1 MHVRSAK
8 RLRNQTIIYLGKLQ
22 YPMRELVLTQDVP
35 FRKVFLGKCRVFVLL
50 TPPALLT
57 TDMAKYEKTH
67 KFSGLKLNPS
77 LRKLM
82 ILTIDGSGF
91 SGLSWER
98 SKSFQW
104 KDDAKKK
111 SWKKT
116 NNNILLLKMSHHM
129 FTIVYHVLVF
139 DKKKKRKKCVQTLI
153 WYYSRQ
159 KFIASHPIA
168 QWSGLSKLLQKEK
181 LLFWYLFVCIYV
193 EFSKFYGKVGVI
205 FLILFHLIWKNYIL
219 YWDFDLKSW
228 FADFFH

>member
-1 MHVRSAK
+1 M
-8 RLRNQTIIYLGKLQ
+8 
-22 YPMRELVLTQDVP
+22 
-35 FRKVFLGKCRVFVLL
+35 FLGKCRVFVLL

-57 TDMAKYEKTH
+57 SDMANYEKTH

-77 LRKLM
+77 LRKLK

-111 SWKKT
+111 SWKK
-116 NNNILLLKMSHHM
+116 NNNSNILVLKMSHHM

-139 DKKKKRKKCVQTLI
+139 DKKKKRKKCVQNPI

-159 KFIASHPIA
+159 KFIASHPI
-168 QWSGLSKLLQKEK
+168 QLHNDPDFQKCCK
-181 LLFWYLFVCIYV
+181 KKSFYFDTYLYV
-193 EFSKFYGKVGVI
+193 PT
-205 FLILFHLIWKNYIL
+205 
-219 YWDFDLKSW
+219 
-228 FADFFH
+228 

>member
-1 MHVRSAK
+1 MK
-8 RLRNQTIIYLGKLQ
+8 KGYKFQ
-22 YPMRELVLTQDVP
+22 
-35 FRKVFLGKCRVFVLL
+35 KVFLGKCRVFVLL

-57 TDMAKYEKTH
+57 SDMANYEKTH

-77 LRKLM
+77 LRKLK

-111 SWKKT
+111 VEKKT
-116 NNNILLLKMSHHM
+116 NNNNILLLKMSHHM

-193 EFSKFYGKVGVI
+193 EFVDV
-205 FLILFHLIWKNYIL
+205 N
-219 YWDFDLKSW
+219 
-228 FADFFH
+228 